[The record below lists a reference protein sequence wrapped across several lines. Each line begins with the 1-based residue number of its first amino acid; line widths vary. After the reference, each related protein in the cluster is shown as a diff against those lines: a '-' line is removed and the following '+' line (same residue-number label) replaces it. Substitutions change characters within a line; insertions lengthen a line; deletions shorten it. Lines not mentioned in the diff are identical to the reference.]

1 MKKFL
6 FIALIAIFSSCCG
19 NINTAYAT
27 DNNYYYGE
35 FPPSQK
41 AQKCIKKVNA
51 EIEYILSKYSDNK
64 VIVYYLGDTIVI
76 DSTMDKVHIINFIIS
91 KFEERGYKLYKI
103 AEHNT
108 YYFIKNFVD

>member
-1 MKKFL
+1 MKKIL
-6 FIALIAIFSSCCG
+6 FIVLIAIFSCCCG

-64 VIVYYLGDTIVI
+64 VIVYYLGDTIII

-108 YYFIKNFVD
+108 YYFIKKFVD